1 MPVDLEADLQ
11 EAVAGSLS
19 DLEHLRETINLY
31 DYQKPPTDLGDKE
44 GWLLLAG
51 RGAGKTLG
59 TMKYLS
65 DLAHEYPGL
74 RARIIAPTLDDAVNS
89 CVLDPDS
96 GLAALDDDARLV
108 GGLGGTRVEWPNKS
122 VCFLRGTPTLKD
134 VDRMRALT
142 NIDIDIFEEAAANPM
157 LARAVEQAG
166 FSRRGKRLPQTI
178 WIGTTTPRPT
188 PQIKAWILDDTV
200 ICVRASSHDNPN
212 LPERY
217 KQRLEAIKGTRLYR
231 QEALAE
237 ILEDAEGARWK
248 YEWLDRSRVHV
259 QPDGVDQYVV
269 AIDPAS
275 GSGTTGIVAAC
286 RSQGHIYVTD
296 DVSVKDGTPEQWAH
310 AAVQLAELRGAVII
324 AEDNQGGRMVEST
337 IKATKTTLPVKMKRA
352 TMSKEQRADP
362 VALLWEKE
370 PPEAHIVGV
379 LPQLE
384 DQLVTWEPYPDGR
397 KNRDSPDRLDAMVWA
412 CSWLRVPDK
421 GLVTANPAI
430 QQVPSA
436 QGFRGRSF

>member
-1 MPVDLEADLQ
+1 MSLRSQLEQYWEAEPDEFELLPYQVPPVN
-11 EAVAGSLS
+11 LS
-19 DLEHLRETINLY
+19 H
-31 DYQKPPTDLGDKE
+31 

-51 RGAGKTLG
+51 RGTGKTVAS
-59 TMKYLS
+59 THYLS
-65 DLAHEYPGL
+65 EQAHKFPGL

-96 GLAALDDDARLV
+96 GLYAFDKDARLT
-108 GGLGGTRVEWPNKS
+108 GGLSGTRVTWPNGS
-122 VCFLRGTPTLKD
+122 TCWLIGTPSLRE
-134 VDRMRALT
+134 VDRLRALT
-142 NIDIDIFEEAAANPM
+142 NIELDIFEEAAANPM
-157 LARAVEQAG
+157 LSKAVEQAA
-166 FSRRGKRLPQTI
+166 FSRRRENAR
-178 WIGTTTPRPT
+178 WVATTTPRGID
-188 PQIKAWILDDTV
+188 QIKTWVADERVTV
-200 ICVRASSHDNPN
+200 ARASSYDNPH
-212 LPERY
+212 LPDAYRE
-217 KQRLEAIKGTRLYR
+217 QLDAIHGTRLWR
-231 QEALAE
+231 QEAMGE
-237 ILEDAEGARWK
+237 ILLDTEGSRWK
-248 YEWLDRSRVHV
+248 YEWLDRSRVHT
-259 QPDGVDQYVV
+259 QPADVDQYVV
-269 AIDPAS
+269 AVDPAS

-286 RSQGHIYVTD
+286 RAGGHVYVTD

-421 GLVTANPAI
+421 GTVTANPAI
-430 QQVPSA
+430 QRIPSA
-436 QGFRGRSF
+436 SVGFRGRSF